1 MAHTDAPEGRPM
13 ATASSKAP
21 VSPRLRNARA
31 IALAAAVVLL
41 LMIVWNLGSIKGQ
54 ARVGAAYGAHVT
66 CSCRYIQG
74 RDMASCETDKEAGMG
89 IVSLS
94 DDPENKRV
102 YASVPFLAEAVAER
116 RGAFGCVQLNEAE
129 IDAL

>member
-1 MAHTDAPEGRPM
+1 L
-13 ATASSKAP
+13 K
-21 VSPRLRNARA
+21 
-31 IALAAAVVLL
+31 IALSIIALL
-41 LMIVWNLGSIKGQ
+41 TALWLLWNWNSIKGQ

-66 CSCRYIQG
+66 CSCRYIEG
-74 RDMASCETDKEAGMG
+74 RDMASCETDKEKGMEM
-89 IVSLS
+89 VRLS

-116 RGAFGCVQLNEAE
+116 RGAFGCVQLNAAE